1 MNNKKLAILIAVVVL
16 IVAVIAFAFLNN
28 KKGTTTPVNNVPK
41 SNVPANSKVDTAAP
55 AVADEVVVPE
65 GVDAST
71 MVPAVPA
78 TLSVMPGSP
87 EAPKQAVV
95 DVKEI
100 PASTIKLTVSDT
112 GFSPKEF
119 TVSAGQ
125 KVSLAITPL
134 GNNTH
139 VFIFPNASLMAL
151 TMMVADGETKVIDFV
166 APSAGSYTF
175 RDDIPSFRNN
185 TGTMIVK

>member
-1 MNNKKLAILIAVVVL
+1 MNNKKLAIFIALMVF
-16 IVAVIAFAFLNN
+16 IVAVIVFAFLNN
-28 KKGTTTPVNNVPK
+28 KKLIFTSKNNVSKTKVSANVNNNTTISAENGGV
-41 SNVPANSKVDTAAP
+41 T
-55 AVADEVVVPE
+55 VPE

-71 MVPAVPA
+71 MAPLIPVA
-78 TLSVMPGSP
+78 LSVMPESP
-87 EAPKQAVV
+87 DAPKQVIT
-95 DVKEI
+95 DIKEI
-100 PASTIKLTVSDT
+100 PANTIKLSVSDA

-125 KVSLAITPL
+125 KVSLAITPV

-151 TMMVADGETKVIDFV
+151 TMMVSSGETKVINFV